1 LAENTELK
9 NNLMSF
15 RETFREYT
23 DFYTVI
29 GGTACMILMDE
40 ASRDFRATKDV
51 DMILIMEDG
60 GKEFCKTFWEYI
72 LRGKYTC
79 GWKGS
84 EPHYYR
90 FTGPITG
97 FPSQIELFSRRVGF
111 ELDSRIIPVHIA
123 DDVSSLSAIALDDD
137 FYAFM
142 KKGRRVVDGI
152 SVLGAEHIIPFKMFA
167 WLNNLD
173 LKKQGKKVNSDDIKK
188 HKKDVFRL
196 LPLLNPDVKIQ
207 TDGNVKDTVI
217 SFIENMGSET
227 IAEEFLNNG
236 STKEESL
243 EVFRKV
249 YL

>member
-1 LAENTELK
+1 MAENTELK